1 MDNTE
6 KKKDFYYT
14 VHSFMTGELGLK
26 GSALVV
32 YAIIYAFSRDG
43 EGYYY
48 GTLDFLCEN
57 TGLGLSSVK
66 NALRSLVNDGLLICE
81 AENKFGRK
89 HFKTN
94 FAKLGEGHINSL
106 SAKRN
111 AQKSASQG
119 TVVRESNSN
128 SRGGIFYIDK
138 SQNSTDGQPNS
149 TPNNKYNNKYINNS
163 YNSAGAHKGA
173 YAQREKEENKRFKKE
188 KDSFDSVPYFDNSD
202 SVAIHEYLAKFIPKG
217 EEGYAE
223 DTPKPKCKY
232 GNFDPDE
239 AFRIALERSEE
250 AFRERATAEGR
261 NS

>member
-6 KKKDFYYT
+6 KKRDFYYT
-14 VHSFMTGELGLK
+14 IHSFMTRGLRLK

-32 YAIIYAFSRDG
+32 YAVIYAFSRDG

-106 SAKRN
+106 CAKQN
-111 AQKSASQG
+111 AQKSTSQSPI
-119 TVVRESNSN
+119 VREPNSN
-128 SRGGIFYIDK
+128 SRGGNFYIDK
-138 SQNSTDGQPNS
+138 SQNSTSEQPKF
-149 TPNNKYNNKYINNS
+149 TPNNKHNNKYINNS
-163 YNSAGAHKGA
+163 
-173 YAQREKEENKRFKKE
+173 
-188 KDSFDSVPYFDNSD
+188 
-202 SVAIHEYLAKFIPKG
+202 LW
-217 EEGYAE
+217 
-223 DTPKPKCKY
+223 
-232 GNFDPDE
+232 
-239 AFRIALERSEE
+239 
-250 AFRERATAEGR
+250 
-261 NS
+261 